1 MDAVSGLPPKQRS
14 AVVLRFATDMS
25 YAGIGA
31 RLDCSEDAA
40 RRNVHEGLKKLRGE
54 FAMNPMSEKKLEKL
68 LRQAPSGGDL
78 DRAVQGVIARAERE
92 GLIDVAYATV
102 DSPFGT
108 LLVARTER
116 GVVRLALPKHRGDQR
131 SEDEVLEDL
140 ARFVSPRVL
149 ESPARLDEERRELDD
164 YFEGKRDHFDV
175 PVDWQLTRPA
185 SATGP
190 ARGRADPLRRDPELR
205 RGRRSRPA
213 TRAPSARPA
222 PPAAATRSR

>member
-1 MDAVSGLPPKQRS
+1 
-14 AVVLRFATDMS
+14 
-25 YAGIGA
+25 
-31 RLDCSEDAA
+31 
-40 RRNVHEGLKKLRGE
+40 
-54 FAMNPMSEKKLEKL
+54 MNPMSEKKLEKL

-78 DRAVQGVIARAERE
+78 DRAVQGVIARAERD

-149 ESPARLDEERRELDD
+149 ESPTRLDEERRELDAAAEPLLG
-164 YFEGKRDHFDV
+164 FGGAV
-175 PVDWQLTRPA
+175 PVPDLIQPHDLYFPA
-185 SATGP
+185 SSSTM
-190 ARGRADPLRRDPELR
+190 R
-205 RGRRSRPA
+205 
-213 TRAPSARPA
+213 TR
-222 PPAAATRSR
+222 